1 MRVPILPVLIAIIIG
16 ALTDFYIYRRISRDA
31 HIPSLRNLRWRGIHL
46 ASSILLAV
54 VMITAVI
61 IPLQSGKGNNLT
73 AIMWMLFTYIS
84 VYISKLFFVI
94 PDILGSLP
102 RLWRH
107 PRIKTLSV
115 SGIILSVSV
124 FTLMWWGALIN
135 RFRTDIHNVEIYIPD
150 LPEAFEGYRIAQLS
164 DLHVGTYGND
174 TSYLAHVVAEVN
186 ALNPD
191 LIVFTGDLVNR
202 RSIELLPHVSTLS
215 QLYAPDGVYSI
226 SGNHDYGDYIRWPNE
241 IAKANN
247 RHLLNSLQGA
257 MGWNLLLNQTE
268 WIRKDND
275 SIALIGVENI
285 GEPPF
290 TVYGN
295 LTASYPGDLADNNV
309 KILLSHNPTHWSNEI
324 ADNADKNIA
333 LTLSG
338 HTHAMQIE
346 LFGLSPAALRYST
359 WGGLYHDNIGHK
371 LYVNIGI
378 GTIGAPMRIGAT
390 PEITLFTLT
399 AKQNE

>member
-16 ALTDFYIYRRISRDA
+16 ALIDLYIYRRISRSA
-31 HIPSLRNLRWRGIHL
+31 NIPSLRSLRWRGIYM
-46 ASSILLAV
+46 ATSILLAV
-54 VMITAVI
+54 VMITAI
-61 IPLQSGKGNNLT
+61 SIPLQSGKESNLM

-94 PDILGSLP
+94 PDMLGSLP

-107 PRIKTLSV
+107 PRIKTLCL
-115 SGIILSVSV
+115 SGIILSISV

-135 RFRTDIHNVEIYIPD
+135 RFRTDIRNVEIYIPD
-150 LPEAFEGYRIAQLS
+150 LPETFEGYQIAQLS

-202 RSIELLPHVSTLS
+202 SSIELLPHVATLG
-215 QLYAPDGVYSI
+215 QLHAPDGVYSI
-226 SGNHDYGDYIRWPNE
+226 PGNHDYGDYIRWPNE
-241 IAKANN
+241 TAKANN
-247 RHLLNSLQGA
+247 RHLLNSLQSA
-257 MGWNLLLNQTE
+257 MGWNLLLNRTE
-268 WIRKDND
+268 WLRKDND

-290 TVYGN
+290 TVYGD
-295 LTASYPGDLADNNV
+295 LTVSYPGNLADNNV
-309 KILLSHNPTHWSNEI
+309 KILLSHNPMHWSNEI
-324 ADNADKNIA
+324 ADNTDKNIA

-338 HTHAMQIE
+338 HTHAMQIK
-346 LFGLSPAALRYST
+346 LFGLSPAALRYPT
-359 WGGLYHDNIGHK
+359 WGGLYHDGIGHM

-399 AKQNE
+399 AKQNK